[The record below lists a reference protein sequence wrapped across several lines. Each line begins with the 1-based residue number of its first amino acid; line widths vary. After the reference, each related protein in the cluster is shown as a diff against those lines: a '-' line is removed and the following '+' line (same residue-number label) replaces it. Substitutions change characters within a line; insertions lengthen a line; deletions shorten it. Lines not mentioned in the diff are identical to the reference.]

1 MSLRF
6 HFNSLKHKLFGD
18 FLKDP
23 EIEIGNREKEG
34 FPKDMSFLNSL
45 RERASSI
52 SLFDKTNAPKKPSK
66 DEQFREEFKLPEEE
80 SILDETA
87 AEILVVSQADENQ
100 KGARNNDNQL
110 ANHSNFV
117 YSGKLYLTKHF
128 LVFRDSFDR
137 KSCVL
142 VLNLS
147 TVKKVERIPS
157 KAYVFALSIVTNCG
171 IKLLIQFIGI
181 RSRSEEF
188 SHKLKVNLKDNIT
201 NTKKL
206 DPFLDSLYSEFI
218 IKKNAPG
225 VDKDK
230 VKAPDGGLGLIFKY
244 PGDPKK
250 LRDKSK
256 LRLWY
261 DYFRRYG
268 RNLSI
273 SRHKMFYKLLR
284 VGLPNRLRGEV
295 WELTTGAMYLR
306 FQELSVYEKILAEN
320 DGKKSVAIEEIE
332 KDLNRSLPEYS
343 AYQTEEG
350 IGRLRRVLTAYS
362 WKNPDV
368 GYCQAM
374 NIVAAAL
381 LIFQT
386 EEQAF
391 WTLSVLCEKYV
402 PGYYSKTMYGT
413 LLDQK
418 VFESLVEK
426 TMPILWNHIT
436 KHDIQLSV
444 VSLPW
449 FLSLFL
455 NSMPLVF
462 AFRIIDIFFLHGPKT
477 LFQVALAILRINGE
491 ELLEIDD
498 DGMFISVLK
507 DYFSQLDDSAH
518 PNSSDPKFRQL
529 TKFQELLIVA
539 FKEFSNITDEM
550 IAQERN
556 RHKPAILQNIETF
569 IKRSQLRNLPRT
581 PNISQEH
588 LSNIYDRFYKSIQS
602 HKASL
607 GVGSSSME
615 FKSYQQFMAGFC
627 DWVLSDDEYDS
638 HPDDFLHRLF
648 RNWDKDNKGVLTLT
662 DVVVGLDKLVNRNLM
677 EAISNFFEI
686 YDREGKSEVDR
697 EGILQISEGLLY
709 ITKPLQDGLVFDHL
723 TKKSIESY
731 IADKIV
737 ERQKETKDEQ
747 ILLPSEVN
755 IDQEIFQR
763 EQGERYLS
771 AASDFIQRAFEYA
784 QPVTEPQLIEIEE
797 SKVLEKMKANAAL
810 DPNHPLTLNLAT
822 FRMVILAD
830 ETYELLFT
838 ETLASSIHLDRST
851 SISDKGGLL
860 RDMFDG
866 LLADGRRVASQ
877 VRRRMDSTAT
887 SVSNNHNDSASV
899 RSKTGAASIAEEED
913 EDDFGA
919 DATTHDYG
927 DLLEGAEIQALGDV
941 PLSSNVKDTDRANE
955 LKVLHE
961 NMDEIKKGL
970 EGQGSSKGE
979 NLIEFEN

>member
-1 MSLRF
+1 
-6 HFNSLKHKLFGD
+6 
-18 FLKDP
+18 
-23 EIEIGNREKEG
+23 
-34 FPKDMSFLNSL
+34 MSFFNTI
-45 RERASSI
+45 RERASSLSI
-52 SLFDKTNAPKKPSK
+52 FDKANVPKKPSK
-66 DEQFREEFKLPEEE
+66 DELFREEFKLPDDET
-80 SILDETA
+80 IIDETA
-87 AEILVVSQADENQ
+87 AEMLVVSKEDSNQNNASNNFSSNENQ
-100 KGARNNDNQL
+100 L
-110 ANHSNFV
+110 SNHSNFV
-117 YSGKLYLTKHF
+117 FSGKLYLTKHYI
-128 LVFRDSFDR
+128 VFRDSFDR
-137 KSCVL
+137 KSCVI

-157 KAYVFALSIVTNCG
+157 RAYVFALSIVTNCD

-188 SHKLKVNLKDNIT
+188 SYKLKTCLRDNVS
-201 NTKKL
+201 NTKKI
-206 DPFLDSLYSEFI
+206 DPFLESLYSEFI
-218 IKKNAPG
+218 VKKNEPG
-225 VDKDK
+225 ADKS
-230 VKAPDGGLGLIFKY
+230 AIHSPDGGLGQLFKY

-273 SRHKMFYKLLR
+273 ARQKMFYKLLR
-284 VGLPNRLRGEV
+284 VGLPNRLRGEI
-295 WELTTGAMYLR
+295 WELTSGAMYLR
-306 FQELSVYEKILAEN
+306 YQNLGIYEKLLKDNEGTSSI
-320 DGKKSVAIEEIE
+320 AIDEIE

-343 AYQTEEG
+343 AYQSEEG

-391 WTLSVLCEKYV
+391 WTLSVLIEKFV

-426 TMPILWNHIT
+426 TMPILWTHIT
-436 KHDIQLSV
+436 KYDIQLSV

-462 AFRIIDIFFLHGPKT
+462 AFRIIDVFFLHGPKA

-498 DGMFISVLK
+498 DGTFISVLK

-518 PNSSDPKFRQL
+518 PNSKDPKFRQL

-550 IAQERN
+550 INQERN
-556 RHKPAILQNIETF
+556 KHKPSILQNIETF

-581 PNISQEH
+581 PNLSKEH
-588 LSNIYDRFYKSIQS
+588 ISNIYDRFYNCIQS

-615 FKSYQQFMAGFC
+615 FKTYQQFMNGFC
-627 DWVLSDDEYDS
+627 DWALPEEEYDS
-638 HPDDFLHRLF
+638 HPEDFLHRLF
-648 RNWDKDNKGVLTLT
+648 RNWDKDSKGVLSLT
-662 DVVVGLDKLVNRNLM
+662 DVVVGLDKLVNKNLM
-677 EAISNFFEI
+677 ESISYFFEI
-686 YDREGKSEVDR
+686 YDYNNKGEVDR

-709 ITKPLQDGLVFDHL
+709 ITKPLQDGKVFDFL
-723 TKKSIESY
+723 TKKSIENY

-737 ERQKETKDEQ
+737 EKQNETNDEV

-784 QPVTEPQLIEIEE
+784 QPAEVPELIEIDD
-797 SKVLEKMKANAAL
+797 KKDLEKIKANAAL

-830 ETYELLFT
+830 ESYELLFS
-838 ETLASSIHLDRST
+838 ETLSSSIHLDRST
-851 SISDKGGLL
+851 NISDKGGIL

-866 LLADGRRVASQ
+866 LLADGRRVANQ
-877 VRRRMDSTAT
+877 VRRRMDSSAT
-887 SVSNNHNDSASV
+887 SSSNNHDSSSIKSKPGNASL
-899 RSKTGAASIAEEED
+899 IEEED

-919 DATTHDYG
+919 DATSNDYG
-927 DLLEGAEIQALGDV
+927 DLLENAEIQALGDV
-941 PLSSNVKDTDRANE
+941 PVSNNVKKDDRENE
-955 LKVLHE
+955 LKVLHGE
-961 NMDEIKKGL
+961 MTEIEKGL
-970 EGQGSSKGE
+970 QNQSISKDK

>member
-1 MSLRF
+1 
-6 HFNSLKHKLFGD
+6 
-18 FLKDP
+18 
-23 EIEIGNREKEG
+23 
-34 FPKDMSFLNSL
+34 MSFLNTL
-45 RERASSI
+45 RERASSL
-52 SLFDKTNAPKKPSK
+52 SLFDKTNSPKKPTK
-66 DEQFREEFKLPEEE
+66 DELFREEFKLPEEE
-80 SILDETA
+80 SILNETA
-87 AEILVVSQADENQ
+87 AEILVTSLDDDVKQ
-100 KGARNNDNQL
+100 KNNSSKSSTVFSNDDQL
-110 ANHSNFV
+110 TNHNNFV

-147 TVKKVERIPS
+147 TIKKVERIPS
-157 KAYVFALSIVTNCG
+157 KAYVFALSIVTNSG
-171 IKLLIQFIGI
+171 TKILIQFIGI

-188 SHKLKVNLKDNIT
+188 SHMLKVCLKENIE

-206 DPFLDSLYSEFI
+206 QPFMDTLYSEFI
-218 IKKNAPG
+218 VKKNKPG
-225 VDKDK
+225 ADKESLK
-230 VKAPDGGLGLIFKY
+230 SPDGGLGLIFKY

-250 LRDKSK
+250 LRDKPK
-256 LRLWY
+256 LKLWY

-273 SRHKMFYKLLR
+273 TREKMFYKLLR
-284 VGLPNRLRGEV
+284 VGLPNRLRGEI
-295 WELTTGAMYLR
+295 WELTTGAMFLR
-306 FQELSVYEKILAEN
+306 FQELSVYEQILKNNA
-320 DGKKSVAIEEIE
+320 GKKSVAIEEIE

-343 AYQTEEG
+343 AYQSEEG
-350 IGRLRRVLTAYS
+350 ITRLRRVLIAYS

-436 KHDIQLSV
+436 KNDIQLSV

-462 AFRIIDIFFLHGPKT
+462 AFRIIDIFFLNGPKT

-507 DYFSQLDDSAH
+507 DYFSTLDDSAH
-518 PNSSDPKFRQL
+518 PNSTDPKFRQL

-539 FKEFSNITDEM
+539 FKEFSNITDTL
-550 IAQERN
+550 ISQERN
-556 RHKPAILQNIETF
+556 KYKPAILQNIETF

-581 PNISQEH
+581 PNISPEH
-588 LSNIYDRFYKSIQS
+588 LSNIYDRFYKCIQS

-607 GVGSSSME
+607 GVGSSTME
-615 FKSYQQFMAGFC
+615 FKTFQQFMAEFC
-627 DWVLSDDEYDS
+627 DWVLSDEEYDS
-638 HPDDFLHRLF
+638 HPNDFLHRLF
-648 RNWDKDNKGVLTLT
+648 NNWDKGNKGLLTLT

-677 EAISNFFEI
+677 ESISNFFEI
-686 YDREGKSEVDR
+686 YDPEGTGEVDR

-709 ITKPLQDGLVFDHL
+709 VTKPLQDGLVFDYL
-723 TKKSIESY
+723 TRKSIENY

-737 ERQKETKDEQ
+737 ESQKDNEQ
-747 ILLPSEVN
+747 ILLPNEVH
-755 IDQEIFQR
+755 IDQELFQR

-771 AASDFIQRAFEYA
+771 AASEFIQRAFEYA
-784 QPVTEPQLIEIEE
+784 QPVSEPQLIEIED
-797 SKVLEKMKANAAL
+797 SDKDLEKIKANAAL

-830 ETYELLFT
+830 ESYELLFT
-838 ETLASSIHLDRST
+838 DTLASSIHLDRST

-866 LLADGRRVASQ
+866 LLADGRRVANQ

-887 SVSNNHNDSASV
+887 TMSNNNNNNTPDNASLK
-899 RSKTGAASIAEEED
+899 SKAGNASIAEEED
-913 EDDFGA
+913 EDDFGP
-919 DATTHDYG
+919 DSTSHDYG

-941 PLSSNVKDTDRANE
+941 PVSNNVKEDDRENE
-955 LKVLHE
+955 LKVLHD
-961 NMDEIKKGL
+961 NMDNIKKGL
-970 EGQGSSKGE
+970 DGDSSK
-979 NLIEFEN
+979 NDHLIEFES

>member
-1 MSLRF
+1 
-6 HFNSLKHKLFGD
+6 
-18 FLKDP
+18 
-23 EIEIGNREKEG
+23 
-34 FPKDMSFLNSL
+34 MSFLNTL
-45 RERASSI
+45 RERASSL

-66 DEQFREEFKLPEEE
+66 DELFREEFKLPEGE

-87 AEILVVSQADENQ
+87 AEMLVVSQADENQ
-100 KGARNNDNQL
+100 KGAARINDNQL
-110 ANHSNFV
+110 TNHSNFV

-147 TVKKVERIPS
+147 TIKKVERIPS

-188 SHKLKVNLKDNIT
+188 SHKLKVNLRDNIP

-206 DPFLDSLYSEFI
+206 EPFLNSLYSEFI
-218 IKKNAPG
+218 VKKNTPG
-225 VDKDK
+225 ADKDSIK
-230 VKAPDGGLGLIFKY
+230 SPEGGLGLIFKF

-261 DYFRRYG
+261 DYLRRYG

-273 SRHKMFYKLLR
+273 SRQKMFYKLLR
-284 VGLPNRLRGEV
+284 VGLPNRLRGEI

-306 FQELSVYEKILAEN
+306 FQELSVYQKTLDDNA
-320 DGKKSVAIEEIE
+320 GKKSLAIEEIE

-343 AYQTEEG
+343 AYQSEEG

-426 TMPILWNHIT
+426 TMPILWNHIS

-477 LFQVALAILRINGE
+477 LFQVALAVLRINGE

-518 PNSSDPKFRQL
+518 PNSTDPKFRQL

-539 FKEFSNITDEM
+539 FKEFSNVTDEM

-556 RHKPAILQNIETF
+556 KHKPAILQNIETF

-581 PNISQEH
+581 PNISQEY
-588 LSNIYDRFYKSIQS
+588 LSNIYDRFYKCIQS

-607 GVGSSSME
+607 GTGSSSME
-615 FKSYQQFMAGFC
+615 FQTFQQFMAGFC
-627 DWVLSDDEYDS
+627 DWVLSDEEYDS

-648 RNWDKDNKGVLTLT
+648 RNWDKDHKGVLTLT

-677 EAISNFFEI
+677 ESISNFFEI
-686 YDREGKSEVDR
+686 YDPESKGEVDR
-697 EGILQISEGLLY
+697 EGILQLSEGLLY
-709 ITKPLQDGLVFDHL
+709 ITKPLQDGLVFDYL
-723 TKKSIESY
+723 TRKSIESY
-731 IADKIV
+731 IADRIV
-737 ERQKETKDEQ
+737 ERQKETNDEE
-747 ILLPSEVN
+747 IMLPSEVN

-771 AASDFIQRAFEYA
+771 AASEFIQRAFEYA
-784 QPVTEPQLIEIEE
+784 QPVTQPQLIELED
-797 SKVLEKMKANAAL
+797 SKDLDKMKANAAL

-851 SISDKGGLL
+851 SISDKGGIL

-866 LLADGRRVASQ
+866 LLADGRRVANQ

-887 SVSNNHNDSASV
+887 SISNNNGYSDSASV
-899 RSKTGAASIAEEED
+899 KSKTGAASIAEEED
-913 EDDFGA
+913 EDDFGG

-941 PLSSNVKDTDRANE
+941 PLSSNVKETDRANE
-955 LKVLHE
+955 LKVLHD
-961 NMDEIKKGL
+961 NMDEIKRTL
-970 EGQGSSKGE
+970 DGQESSKND
-979 NLIEFEN
+979 NLIEFES

>member
-1 MSLRF
+1 
-6 HFNSLKHKLFGD
+6 
-18 FLKDP
+18 
-23 EIEIGNREKEG
+23 
-34 FPKDMSFLNSL
+34 MSFLNSL
-45 RERASSI
+45 REKASTL

-66 DEQFREEFKLPEEE
+66 DELFREEFKLPEGE
-80 SILDETA
+80 SIIDDTA
-87 AEILVVSQADENQ
+87 AEILIVSLLDEN
-100 KGARNNDNQL
+100 KKAAARNPLANENQL
-110 ANHSNFV
+110 SNHSNFV
-117 YSGKLYLTKHF
+117 YSGKLYLTKHN

-157 KAYVFALSIVTNCG
+157 KAYVFALSIITNSG

-188 SHKLKVNLKDNIT
+188 SHKLKINLKENIE

-206 DPFLDSLYSEFI
+206 DPFLDTLYSDFL
-218 IKKNAPG
+218 IKKNTPG
-225 VDKDK
+225 VDKNQI
-230 VKAPDGGLGLIFKY
+230 KAPEGGLGLTFKF

-250 LRDKSK
+250 LKDKPK
-256 LRLWY
+256 LKLWF

-268 RNLSI
+268 RNLSLT
-273 SRHKMFYKLLR
+273 RQKMFYKLLR
-284 VGLPNRLRGEV
+284 VGLPNRLRGEI

-306 FQELSVYEKILAEN
+306 FQELGVYEKILKDNE
-320 DGKKSVAIEEIE
+320 GKKSLAIEEIE

-350 IGRLRRVLTAYS
+350 INRLRRVLTAYS

-498 DGMFISVLK
+498 DGTFISVLK

-518 PNSSDPKFRQL
+518 PNASDPKFRQL

-539 FKEFSNITDEM
+539 FKEFSNITDDL
-550 IAQERN
+550 IAVERN
-556 RHKPAILQNIETF
+556 KFKPGILQNIETF

-581 PNISQEH
+581 PNLSQEH
-588 LSNIYDRFYKSIQS
+588 LSNIYDRFYKCIQT

-615 FKSYQQFMAGFC
+615 FNTFQQFMDGFC

-638 HPDDFLHRLF
+638 HPNDFLHRLF
-648 RNWDKDNKGVLTLT
+648 RNWDKENKDELTLT
-662 DVVVGLDKLVNRNLM
+662 EVVVGLDKLVNRNLM

-686 YDREGKSEVDR
+686 YDPESKGEVDR

-709 ITKPLQDGLVFDHL
+709 ITKPLQDGLVFDAL
-723 TKKSIESY
+723 TRKSIENY
-731 IADKIV
+731 IADQIV
-737 ERQKETKDEQ
+737 ERQKETNDEK
-747 ILLPSEVN
+747 IVLPSEVN

-784 QPVTEPQLIEIEE
+784 QPVEEPQLIEIEE
-797 SKVLEKMKANAAL
+797 SKDSEKMKANAAL

-830 ETYELLFT
+830 ETYEMLFT
-838 ETLASSIHLDRST
+838 ETFASSIHLDRST
-851 SISDKGGLL
+851 NLSDKGNIL

-887 SVSNNHNDSASV
+887 SISNNAQDAASV
-899 RSKTGAASIAEEED
+899 RSKTGTIAEEED
-913 EDDFGA
+913 EDDDFG
-919 DATTHDYG
+919 DGSSHDYG

-941 PLSSNVKDTDRANE
+941 PVSSNIKATERENE
-955 LKVLHE
+955 LKVLHDE
-961 NMDEIKKGL
+961 MDSIKKSL
-970 EGQGSSKGE
+970 DSQEKDKS
-979 NLIEFEN
+979 LIEFEN